1 MLAAELHKIGS
12 LLSSLWNTWGAAAG
26 FAVAV
31 IALLVSMS
39 QTRIAKKALRLSLLQ
54 DERSHARLEVN
65 LRNAVDWIP
74 DDASRC
80 IGVHILVLNASDSQG
95 TLTGAEL
102 SITYRTSTGRLLVLK
117 VPCDVK
123 SDLLPEGVTRIVL
136 PAALSN
142 NGAVEGWLTF
152 QVHNSLL
159 EAAVVEGYTVTL
171 YDSRGISANVQPII
185 FRRIELS

>member
-1 MLAAELHKIGS
+1 MLAAELHKTES

-54 DERSHARLEVN
+54 DERSHARLEAN
-65 LRNAVDWIP
+65 LRNAVDWFS
-74 DDASRC
+74 DEASRW
-80 IGVHILVLNASDSQG
+80 IGVHVLVLNASDSQG
-95 TLTGAEL
+95 ALTEAEL

-117 VPCDVK
+117 VPYNVR
-123 SDLLPEGVTRIVL
+123 SDDLPEGVARIVL

-159 EAAVVEGYTVTL
+159 EGAAVESYTVTV

-185 FRRIELS
+185 FQRVELS